1 MGSLYTMTTNNQPLV
16 DPRIHPYLERQLR
29 RYWVQDDGKLT
40 PVLHAISRLLED
52 VDQQRQLDEVAM
64 ESLAQELHE
73 RLERIERSEHRYR
86 RLFEDSP
93 VAMIA
98 LRASDL
104 AVETWNGAAE
114 RLLGYSA
121 ADVLGRPIDE
131 LARQAGLDCPF
142 HSQLLAL
149 APGATHTLD
158 LVLAHRDGSPRDT
171 VVTLQ
176 HVSLADRQNFVLHV
190 RDRTEERQAA
200 RKQRESDAR
209 FRTFFE
215 YAGVAIHVLSFDGV
229 ILEANPAAEALLGYG
244 PGELIGRSAT
254 SLSPD
259 EDVEDTRELE
269 RELRL
274 GLRESVTVERRF
286 FHREGHIV
294 WGQLTVSRMKQHS
307 ESYLIGMIQDISERK
322 RMEAA
327 LVRQAFNDDLT
338 GLANRAL
345 FGDRLRHALA
355 RGTRHDSQ
363 AAVMLLDLDGFKR
376 VNDSLGHSAGDELL
390 IAIARRLEAVV
401 RAGDT
406 AARLGGDEFAILL
419 DDIESVEQ
427 VERLAERLLESI
439 TRPVQISGR
448 DVSVGVSIGYKLT
461 VPDDDDVSALRDAD
475 AAMYTAKAD
484 GRCAVRRFD
493 PAMHQD
499 ALNWLELEND
509 LREAI
514 ERQSLYLAF
523 QPLVQIGSGRV
534 IGAEALLRWRHPQRD
549 DVPPCTFLPI
559 AEATGLIVP
568 LGRWVLREACRQA
581 VRLREVAGADFT
593 MSVNVAARQLD
604 APDLVHT
611 VREALRE
618 TGLPASHLVLELT
631 ESDIM
636 RQPDRALCVLQ
647 ELRDV
652 GVHIAIDDFGTGYSS
667 LSYLQFLPFDELKID
682 RAFVQ
687 RVEDG
692 ERDRALVRTIVQL
705 GKSLGALVV
714 AEGIETPGQ
723 HALLR
728 ELKCDVGQ
736 GYLYSRPLTDE
747 RLLQF
752 LREHRD
758 HGVAT
763 ELPTSVAHAA

>member
-1 MGSLYTMTTNNQPLV
+1 MSIPNAHLL

-29 RYWVQDDGKLT
+29 RHWVQDDGKLT
-40 PVLHAISRLLED
+40 PILHAISRLLED

-114 RLLGYSA
+114 RLLGHSA
-121 ADVLGRPIDE
+121 ADVLGRPLHQ
-131 LARQAGLDCPF
+131 LAAKQGGDCPF
-142 HSQLLAL
+142 TPQLRTL
-149 APGATHTLD
+149 APGTTRTLD
-158 LVLAHRDGSPRDT
+158 FVLAHRDGSPRDT

-176 HVSLADRQNFVLHV
+176 HVSLADRQNIVLHI

-259 EDVEDTRELE
+259 EDVDATREIGH
-269 RELRL
+269 ELRQ

-355 RGTRHDSQ
+355 RGQRHGSQ

-376 VNDSLGHSAGDELL
+376 VNDSLGHTAGDELL

-419 DDIESVEQ
+419 DDIEDVEQ

-461 VPDDDDVSALRDAD
+461 VPDDDDISALRDAD

-523 QPLVQIGSGRV
+523 QPLVNLDNGRV
-534 IGAEALLRWRHPQRD
+534 VCAEALLRWRHPRRD

-581 VRLREVAGADFT
+581 VRLREVAGADFA

-618 TGLPASHLVLELT
+618 SGLPASHLVLELT

-636 RQPDRALCVLQ
+636 RQPDQALRVLQ

-705 GKSLGALVV
+705 GKSLGAMVV

-723 HALLR
+723 HALLH
-728 ELKCDVGQ
+728 ELQCDIGQ

-747 RLLQF
+747 LLLQF
-752 LREHRD
+752 LREHN
-758 HGVAT
+758 HGNDASPLNAAV
-763 ELPTSVAHAA
+763 HAA

>member
-1 MGSLYTMTTNNQPLV
+1 MSTPEELFA

-29 RYWVQDDGKLT
+29 RHWVQDDGKLT
-40 PVLHAISRLLED
+40 PVLHAISRLLDD

-114 RLLGYSA
+114 RLLGHSA
-121 ADVLGRPIDE
+121 ADVLGRPLDQ
-131 LARQAGLDCPF
+131 LARKTGSECPF
-142 HSQLLAL
+142 TPQVLTL
-149 APGATHTLD
+149 APGATRTLD
-158 LVLAHRDGSPRDT
+158 LVLTHRDGSPRDT

-176 HVSLADRQNFVLHV
+176 HVSLADRQNIVLHV

-259 EDVEDTRELE
+259 EDVESTRELGH
-269 RELRL
+269 ELRH

-355 RGTRHDSQ
+355 RGTRHASQ

-376 VNDSLGHSAGDELL
+376 VNDSLGHAAGDQLL
-390 IAIARRLEAVV
+390 VAIARRLEAVV

-461 VPDDDDVSALRDAD
+461 MPDDDDISALRDAD

-523 QPLVQIGSGRV
+523 QPLVQMHDGRV
-534 IGAEALLRWRHPQRD
+534 VGAEALLRWRHPKRD

-618 TGLPASHLVLELT
+618 SGLPASHLVLELT

-636 RQPDRALCVLQ
+636 RQPDRALRVLQ

-723 HALLR
+723 HALLH
-728 ELKCDVGQ
+728 ELQCDVGQ

-747 RLLQF
+747 LLRQF

-758 HGVAT
+758 RGAT
-763 ELPTSVAHAA
+763 SALPTAVAHAA